1 MTCCDRRRSYSL
13 IGFVLFFSGAGKS
26 RGFVWQRPCYPLCL
40 QILII
45 GGTGFIGP
53 HIARRLME
61 RGHDVTVLHRGSIE
75 TSELPESVPHIHTD
89 IAALPGDH
97 DIRAD
102 AVIHVYALTQED
114 AETVVRLF
122 RGRTAKLI
130 VLSSGDVYRAYGV
143 LQGTEAG
150 GLDPVPITEDSRLR
164 TTLYPYRES
173 MPDYEKILVER
184 TVMSAQD
191 PPACVLRLPVVYGPG
206 DRNHRFQR
214 WVKSMDDD
222 SPEILLGA
230 RMAGWRWT
238 HGYVENVGDAIAL
251 AAVDSRT
258 AGRVYNIGEATV
270 PTIQERL
277 SRLADMIGWKG
288 RIRVVPDEE
297 LPAESRIALNFR
309 QDMNVSTRRFRAETS
324 FADPVDDH
332 EALRRTIAWERDGN
346 KS

>member
-1 MTCCDRRRSYSL
+1 MNADGREYDARTWLC
-13 IGFVLFFSGAGKS
+13 FVFLVGPGRAWVRFAP
-26 RGFVWQRPCYPLCL
+26 RRPCYLICL
-40 QILII
+40 NVLII

-53 HIARRLME
+53 HIARRLIA
-61 RGHDVTVLHRGSIE
+61 RGHDVTVLHRGNME
-75 TSELPESVPHIHTD
+75 TSDLPESVRHIHTD
-89 IAALPGDH
+89 IAALPDDH

-114 AETVVRLF
+114 AETAVRLF
-122 RGRTAKLI
+122 RGRTRKLV

-150 GLDPVPITEDSRLR
+150 GLDPTPITEESRLR

-184 TVMSAQD
+184 TLMSAQD

-206 DRNHRFQR
+206 DRHHRFQR
-214 WVKSMDDD
+214 WVKRMDQD

-238 HGYVENVGDAIAL
+238 HGYVENVADAIGI

-270 PTIQERL
+270 PTMQERL
-277 SRLADMIGWKG
+277 QRLAEIMGWKG
-288 RIRVVPDEE
+288 RIQVLPDEE
-297 LPAESRIALNFR
+297 LPPESRIAFNFR
-309 QDMNVSTRRFRAETS
+309 QDMDVATGRFRAETS
-324 FADPVDDH
+324 FVDPVDED
-332 EALRRTIAWERDGN
+332 EGLRRTVGWERA
-346 KS
+346 